1 MGIKSKTKRLDVNY
15 TPLQV
20 SGSIEVVGSVPD
32 RQIYSADTK
41 EYTPDYTL
49 TPLVLFPRCNATDPN
64 SYIKSGSVNASLTN
78 MKWYQIVGTQRT
90 LIDSGNTNYEIT
102 NEGDSKGQLKVKRN
116 SNVATPLAFEF
127 YAEYVDTRTNQ
138 VYVFRMST
146 VIAVS
151 DATLP
156 APVLKLD
163 SPSTVAWNPLRNPL
177 SRTIKASVFVGGNDI
192 ASDKQKCKF
201 FWYRK
206 LETGE
211 LEAITDG
218 NGDNDWEVE
227 AIDHNTLT
235 INQDYIGEEQT
246 YVCKLAYA
254 ADGNLPGSPSDNAPM
269 ASTTI
274 KRRIPSVEV
283 DWKGAPT
290 YVSGGTEKL
299 TLEAFVTDGM
309 GIVPNPEEW
318 LRFVWNVKSPYSQ
331 SYSKQA
337 EGIKPSITF
346 IPGMM
351 LQVEVEDRGPQAIL
365 IDDTDGTVLQDAD
378 GNVLFDRIN
387 N

>member
-1 MGIKSKTKRLDVNY
+1 MITTRKKRLDVNY
-15 TPLQV
+15 TPLQC
-20 SGSIEVVGSVPD
+20 SGDIETVGSVPD

-49 TPLVLFPRCNATDPN
+49 TPLVLFPRCNATDPDQ
-64 SYIKSGSVNASLTN
+64 YTKSGVVNASLTN
-78 MKWYQIVGTQRT
+78 MKWYEIQGTKRT
-90 LIDSGNTNYEIT
+90 LIDSGNANYEIT
-102 NEGDSKGQLKVKRN
+102 NEGDTKGQIKIKRN
-116 SNVATPLAFEF
+116 SSVTTPLALEF

-138 VYVFRMST
+138 VFPFRMST
-146 VIAVS
+146 VIPVS

-156 APVLKLD
+156 SPVMKLD
-163 SPSTVAWNPLRNPL
+163 SPSSVIWNPLRNPL
-177 SRTIKASVFVGGNDI
+177 SRTIKASVFVGGSDI

-206 LETGE
+206 LDTGA

-218 NGDNDWEVE
+218 NGDNDWEVDS
-227 AIDHNTLT
+227 IDHNTLT
-235 INQDYIGEEQT
+235 INQDYIGDEQT

-254 ADGNLPGSPSDNAPM
+254 ADGNLPGSPSDNAPVV
-269 ASTTI
+269 STTI
-274 KRRIPSVEV
+274 RRRIPDVEA
-283 DWKGAPT
+283 DWKGVP
-290 YVSGGTEKL
+290 SQLPGGTTKF
-299 TLEAFVTDGM
+299 TPEAFVMDGM
-309 GIVPNPEEW
+309 GIIPNADEW

-331 SYSKQA
+331 SYSRQA
-337 EGIKPSITF
+337 IGVKPTITF

-351 LQVEVEDRGPQAIL
+351 LELEVQDRGPQAIL

>member
-1 MGIKSKTKRLDVNY
+1 MKLASKQRGLNVNY

-49 TPLVLFPRCNATDPN
+49 TPLVLFPRCNATDPD
-64 SYIKSGSVNASLTN
+64 SYIKSGAVNASLTN
-78 MKWYQIVGTQRT
+78 MKWYQIIGTQRT

-146 VIAVS
+146 VIPVS

-163 SPSTVAWNPLRNPL
+163 NPATVAWNPLRNPL
-177 SRTIKASVFVGGNDI
+177 TRKITASVFAGESDI

-201 FWYRK
+201 FWYRMNEGN
-206 LETGE
+206 LEP
-211 LEAITDG
+211 ITDG

-246 YVCKLAYA
+246 YVCKLGYS
-254 ADGNLPGSPSDNAPM
+254 ADGSLPSAPPDD
-269 ASTTI
+269 APTATTTI
-274 KRRIPSVEV
+274 RRRIPEVEV

-290 YVSGGTEKL
+290 QVAGGTEKI

-309 GIVPNPEEW
+309 GVVPNPEECF
-318 LRFVWNVKSPYSQ
+318 RFVWNVKSPYSQ

-337 EGIKPSITF
+337 EGIKPTITF

-365 IDDTDGTVLQDAD
+365 VDTDGSVLQDAD

>member
-15 TPLQV
+15 TPLKC
-20 SGSIEVVGSVPD
+20 SWDIETVGSVPD

-41 EYTPDYTL
+41 EYIPDYTL
-49 TPLVLFPRCNATDPN
+49 TPLVLYPRCNATDPDQ
-64 SYIKSGSVNASLTN
+64 YTKSGVVNASLTN
-78 MKWYQIVGTQRT
+78 MKWYQIIGTQRT
-90 LIDSGNTNYEIT
+90 LIDSGNANYEIT

-146 VIAVS
+146 VVAVS

-163 SPSTVAWNPLRNPL
+163 SPSTVTWNPLRNPL
-177 SRTIKASVFVGGNDI
+177 SRTIKASVFVGGSDI
-192 ASDKQKCKF
+192 ASDKGKCKF

-206 LETGE
+206 LDTGA

-227 AIDHNTLT
+227 SIDHNTLK

-254 ADGNLPGSPSDNAPM
+254 ADGSLPGSPSDNAPM

-274 KRRIPSVEV
+274 KRRIPSVEA

-309 GIVPNPEEW
+309 GVVPNPEEW

-337 EGIKPSITF
+337 EGIKTTITF

-351 LQVEVEDRGPQAIL
+351 LELEVQDRGPQAIL
-365 IDDTDGTVLQDAD
+365 VDTDGSVLQDAD